1 MGSSSIINI
10 QRDSGL
16 PLLSLPLITTQADSD
31 ISKIVILNTIRNAG
45 GQDWKVLVVDENS
58 KKLVEGAVKEE
69 EILNLNVSNV
79 EQLEHRRVSNP
90 DMDALY
96 ILSPESY
103 VVDCLMA
110 DFEVGRY
117 RKAFLVW
124 TSFLDPQQRS
134 RLDRSQIA
142 RERIADFHVMNINF
156 YPRESRLI
164 TFRDPWSFPVL
175 FHPSCNDLIRRHLE
189 NLAQKVVSLCASLG
203 EYPIIRY
210 YRPRSPTHEAGVMCS
225 HLARFIQNELD
236 QFAQYQRDFPPQT
249 NRPRGVLLVVDRSM
263 DLFAPLLHE
272 FTYQAMVH
280 DLLPV
285 KDGDKI
291 VYKTVVNEGSAKEEV
306 KEMEIG
312 EHDRVWV
319 DYRHMH
325 MKDMLG
331 KLGEDFAK
339 FRAAN
344 PQFADDNDKTNVNT
358 IKDMLGGLTEF
369 QEGKNAYTLHL
380 NMAQECMNY
389 FQARKLLE
397 VSSIEQSFATGL
409 DENYKKAKNLTAQL
423 VQLLDDDSV
432 VPPDRL
438 RLLLLYIIYRG
449 GLLGGDIRKLMA
461 HAALPPKDGQVI
473 ANLELLGVRVEKPLK
488 DEKPPV
494 QPIFN
499 RRNPPP
505 ESAELS
511 LNRYELAVKQMLED
525 QIQGSLDPTA
535 FPFTRPQT
543 ETDSALV
550 AQEMQSQQASLR
562 SAKPTWART
571 RSVDQPRQRII
582 VFMAGGA
589 TYGESRACYEVSAT
603 YNRDVYLATTH
614 MLTPGLFLRQV
625 GDLGVDRRRLDLPSE
640 RPKPT
645 APAHLFEREAP
656 PAPTPQP
663 QKKKPVSTAHLNP
676 PAPPEALMAG
686 MSINSNGSGNSPAS
700 SGSGKHEKKDKD
712 KKEKKEKKEK
722 KYRFFK

>member
-1 MGSSSIINI
+1 MGTSIINI
-10 QRDSGL
+10 QRD
-16 PLLSLPLITTQADSD
+16 I
-31 ISKIVILNTIRNAG
+31 ILNTIRNAG
-45 GQDWKVLVVDENS
+45 GHDWKVLVVDETS
-58 KKLVEGAVKEE
+58 KKLVHGAVKEE
-69 EILNLNVSNV
+69 EILNLNVSNI
-79 EQLEHRRVSNP
+79 EQIEHRRPSNA

-124 TSFLDPQQRS
+124 TSFLDPQQRA
-134 RLDRSQIA
+134 RIERSQMA
-142 RERIADFHVMNINF
+142 RERIAEFHVMNINF

-175 FHPSCNDLIRRHLE
+175 FHPGCNNLIRRHLE
-189 NLAQKVVSLCASLG
+189 DLAQKIVSLCASLG

-225 HLARFIQNELD
+225 HLARFIQTEMD
-236 QFAQYQRDFPPQT
+236 QFAQFQRDFPPQT
-249 NRPRGVLLVVDRSM
+249 NRPRGVLIVVDRSM

-280 DLLPV
+280 DLLPI
-285 KDGDKI
+285 KDGDK
-291 VYKTVVNEGSAKEEV
+291 VTYKTVVNEGSKNEEV

-312 EHDRVWV
+312 EEDRVWV

-325 MKDMLG
+325 MKDVLG

-344 PQFADDNDKTNVNT
+344 PQFADDNDKHNVNT
-358 IKDMLGGLTEF
+358 IKEMLAGLTEF

-380 NMAQECMNY
+380 NMAQECMKY
-389 FQARKLLE
+389 FQDRKLLE
-397 VSSIEQSFATGL
+397 VSSIQQSFATGL
-409 DENYKKAKNLTAQL
+409 DENYKKAKNLAAQL

-461 HAALPPKDGQVI
+461 HAGLPPQDGNVI
-473 ANLELLGVRVEKPLK
+473 ANLELLGVRVEKPLR

-494 QPIFN
+494 QPLFS
-499 RRNPPP
+499 RRNPVP
-505 ESAELS
+505 ESEELS
-511 LNRYELAVKQMLED
+511 LSRYDLAIKLMLED
-525 QIQGSLDPTA
+525 QIRGTLDPTV
-535 FPFTRPQT
+535 FPFTRPHT
-543 ETDSALV
+543 ETDSALA
-550 AQEMQSQQASLR
+550 AQEMMSQQASLR

-589 TYGESRACYEVSAT
+589 TYGESRACHEISST
-603 YNRDVYLATTH
+603 YNRDVFLVTTH
-614 MLTPGLFLRQV
+614 MLSPGLFLRQV
-625 GDLGVDRRRLDLPSE
+625 GDLSVDRRRLDLPME

-645 APAHLFEREAP
+645 APAHLFEREKP
-656 PAPTPQP
+656 PTPTPPPQ
-663 QKKKPVSTAHLNP
+663 QKKKPVPTAHLNP

-686 MSINSNGSGNSPAS
+686 MSINSNGSSPVPSGGGNR
-700 SGSGKHEKKDKD
+700 KDKE
-712 KKEKKEKKEK
+712 KEKKEKKDK

>member
-1 MGSSSIINI
+1 MGSSIINI
-10 QRDSGL
+10 QRD
-16 PLLSLPLITTQADSD
+16 I
-31 ISKIVILNTIRNAG
+31 ILNTIRNAG
-45 GQDWKVLVVDENS
+45 GQDWKVLVLDDTS
-58 KKLVEGAVKEE
+58 RKLVEGAVKQE

-79 EQLEHRRVSNP
+79 EQLEHKRPFNT

-110 DFEVGRY
+110 DFEVRRY
-117 RKAFLVW
+117 RRALLVW
-124 TSFLDPQQRS
+124 TSFLDPQQRA
-134 RLDRSQIA
+134 RIDRSEMAREQIA
-142 RERIADFHVMNINF
+142 EFHIMNINF

-164 TFRDPWSFPVL
+164 TFKDPWSFPVL
-175 FHPSCNDLIRRHLE
+175 FHPGCNNLIRQHLE
-189 NLAQKVVSLCASLG
+189 DLAQKIVSLCASLG
-203 EYPIIRY
+203 EYPVIRY

-225 HLARFIQNELD
+225 HLARFVQNELD
-236 QFAQYQRDFPPQT
+236 QFAQFQRDFPPQT

-285 KDGDKI
+285 NDGDK
-291 VYKTVVNEGSAKEEV
+291 VTYKTVVNEGSKNEEV

-312 EHDRVWV
+312 EDDKIWV

-325 MKDMLG
+325 MKDLLG
-331 KLGEDFAK
+331 RLGEDFAK

-344 PQFADDNDKTNVNT
+344 PQFADDNDKQNVNT
-358 IKDMLGGLTEF
+358 IKDMLAGLTEF

-380 NMAQECMNY
+380 NMAQECMKL
-389 FQARKLLE
+389 FQSRKLLE
-397 VSSIEQSFATGL
+397 VSSIQQSFATGL
-409 DENYKKAKNLTAQL
+409 DENYKKAKNLAAQL

-461 HAALPPKDGQVI
+461 HANLPPRDGEVI
-473 ANLELLGVRVEKPLK
+473 ANLELLGVRVEKPLR

-494 QPIFN
+494 QPLFN
-499 RRNPPP
+499 RRNPAP
-505 ESAELS
+505 ESEELS
-511 LNRYELAVKQMLED
+511 LSRYELAVKQMLEEH
-525 QIQGSLDPTA
+525 IQGTLDPTS
-535 FPFTRPQT
+535 FPFTRPHT
-543 ETDSALV
+543 ETDGALA
-550 AQEMQSQQASLR
+550 AQEVQSQQASLR

-571 RSVDQPRQRII
+571 KSVDQPRQRII

-589 TYGESRACYEVSAT
+589 TYGESRACYEVSAA

-625 GDLGVDRRRLDLPSE
+625 ADLSVDRRRLDLPSE

-645 APAHLFEREAP
+645 APAHLFERERQPSPAAP
-656 PAPTPQP
+656 PPQ
-663 QKKKPVSTAHLNP
+663 KKPVSTDHLNP
-676 PAPPEALMAG
+676 MAPKEALRPGYSA
-686 MSINSNGSGNSPAS
+686 SPNGSGSNHS
-700 SGSGKHEKKDKD
+700 SGSGKPDKQDKHEKKD
-712 KKEKKEKKEK
+712 KEKKEKKEK